1 MANCLPFKLFNALR
15 PVTTTYVKYWNQIM
29 FNGRLI
35 MMTRDFS
42 EAKQS
47 SDSESKP
54 PQNNSSDG
62 NTYNCKEYFS
72 YSMFFLI
79 MTLMQNVLINAFLN
93 QKLILKKLMLK

>member
-72 YSMFFLI
+72 YSMFSYYDIDAECVNKRIPQPKADFKE
-79 MTLMQNVLINAFLN
+79 VDA
-93 QKLILKKLMLK
+93 